1 MKKEK
6 RLALLQNSGIVTLI
20 IISLYYLNM
29 LFKNQIAL
37 LFDAVNAIVLPFGI
51 ALFISFMLNPIIKFL
66 ESRFNVKRRWVSI
79 ILVFILLTIAVLI
92 VSYIFGAIVYEQ
104 ASIFL
109 EKDWDNILNSIKD
122 FVQGN
127 TVLMDVFNQIEGY
140 ISFDVLSPV
149 LFDLVNVVE
158 GIINVMVV
166 VVLVPVFL
174 VFLLSDKDR
183 VFSGIAEIVPES
195 KRMHIKELAKRSN
208 EVTEKY
214 FNGKFFTM
222 FILGLFFTIVFLI
235 FGFGLEKAIF
245 FGFTLGFLDI
255 IPYLGGVIGIALPIL
270 YAFTIADTVLFG
282 NFAFIALI
290 LISIVAQFVQG
301 NILQPYVMGKEVDL
315 HPLLVLSSFLF
326 FGALFGVTGVILAI
340 PITGTIK
347 VSLEYYG
354 ELKQKKEQENKIEV
368 KA

>member
-1 MKKEK
+1 MKNEK
-6 RLALLQNSGIVTLI
+6 RLALLQNTGIITLI

-29 LFKNQIAL
+29 LFKNQIEV
-37 LFDAVNAIVLPFGI
+37 LFGAINAIVLPFGI
-51 ALFISFMLNPIIKFL
+51 ALFISYMLNPIIKIL
-66 ESRFNVKRRWVSI
+66 ESRFKIRRRWVSI
-79 ILVFILLTIAVLI
+79 IIVFILLTIVVLI
-92 VSYIFGAIVYEQ
+92 VFYIMATIVYEQ

-109 EKDWDNILNSIKD
+109 EKDWDNIITSIKE
-122 FVQGN
+122 FIQGN
-127 TVLMDVFNQIEGY
+127 TALMDSFNRIEEY

-158 GIINVMVV
+158 GIINVIVV
-166 VVLVPVFL
+166 IVLVPVFL
-174 VFLLSDKDR
+174 VFLLGDRDR
-183 VFSGIAEIVPES
+183 VFSGITGIIPEA
-195 KRMHIKELAKRSN
+195 KRIHLQELAKRSN

-222 FILGLFFTIVFLI
+222 FVLGLFFTIIFLI

-270 YAFTIADTVLFG
+270 YAFTISDTVLFG

-290 LISIVAQFVQG
+290 IISMIAQFVQG

-347 VSLEYYG
+347 VSFEYYG
-354 ELKQKKEQENKIEV
+354 ELKQKKSI
-368 KA
+368 